1 MEIIIKG
8 SPKEIAALE
17 RELKN
22 GRREF
27 NAPAPNLNKRAF
39 DLAAKKAMESFSQCQ
54 AHGVY

>member
-1 MEIIIKG
+1 MQIIIKG

-22 GRREF
+22 GTQVF
-27 NAPAPNLNKRAF
+27 NMQTKSDTRKSF
-39 DLAAKKAMESFSQCQ
+39 DLAAQKAMELFSQCQ